1 MRTAEQEADALAGTQ
16 TELVWLVYEAL
27 RNEQAWIEV
36 LGRLQHLVAAEAVVL
51 GWHDSAAGSGACL
64 HQVGMDPVLVGRY
77 EAEFSVKN
85 PWLQA
90 DRLYQTRAIVTGE
103 DILPNVDL
111 VKTEFYREYLRPQ
124 RLLHWLCGVAC
135 RRGSEFWYLTA
146 ARRSGRPS
154 FDEADKRGLAC
165 LLPHVERVL
174 ELSWELACE
183 RSARHALLDVLDQL
197 STAIVVVDAEA
208 RPIMVNAAAEHI
220 LGLGDGMTVHGR
232 RLEALWHSERT
243 RLMALIASSCA
254 GSNGRASGAG
264 GHLKITRPSG
274 LRPFLVIV
282 SPLPTVYCDGAGQQ
296 RRVAAVVI
304 KDTQAE
310 PHTSA
315 ANRRE
320 IAELYE
326 LTPAEEKLL
335 DLILDGSGL
344 FEAAE
349 QLGVSRNT
357 ARTHMKRIYVK
368 TGTRRQAELVRRLAH
383 LTSFVTPSGDVANH
397 PQRRRGAPPL

>member
-1 MRTAEQEADALAGTQ
+1 VVSSVAG
-16 TELVWLVYEAL
+16 A
-27 RNEQAWIEV
+27 
-36 LGRLQHLVAAEAVVL
+36 
-51 GWHDSAAGSGACL
+51 
-64 HQVGMDPVLVGRY
+64 
-77 EAEFSVKN
+77 
-85 PWLQA
+85 
-90 DRLYQTRAIVTGE
+90 
-103 DILPNVDL
+103 
-111 VKTEFYREYLRPQ
+111 
-124 RLLHWLCGVAC
+124 
-135 RRGSEFWYLTA
+135 A
-146 ARRSGRPS
+146 ARRPGRPA
-154 FDEADKRGLAC
+154 FDEADKRDLAH

-183 RSARHALLDVLDQL
+183 RSGRHALLDVLDQL

-208 RPIMVNAAAEHI
+208 RPIMINAAAEDI

-232 RLEALWHSERT
+232 RLEALWHGERT
-243 RLMALIASSCA
+243 RMMQLIASACA
-254 GSNGRASGAG
+254 PPNGPASGVG

-282 SPLPTVYCDGAGQQ
+282 NPLPTPFCDGVGRQ

-315 ANRRE
+315 ASRQE

-357 ARTHMKRIYVK
+357 ARTHMKRIYAK

-383 LTSFVTPSGDVANH
+383 LTGLVTPSGDVRNH
-397 PQRRRGAPPL
+397 PRRRRAATPL